1 MAATSTSAQEAA
13 IRYAAL
19 LQLLRTADVIW
30 DASRAFFERWEIT
43 PAQFNLLNLL
53 ADVPEGRTQSDLS
66 RELLTHRS
74 NITGLVD
81 RLEAR
86 GWVKRREQAGDR
98 RAWRVMLTAVG
109 RRRVAD
115 ILPHYHRAAERLWE
129 GARPA
134 EPRQMLDGLERIA
147 GNARAAADRLAGRA
161 T

>member
-1 MAATSTSAQEAA
+1 MADTSTPTSDAA
-13 IRYAAL
+13 ARYAAL

-30 DASRAFFERWEIT
+30 DASRVFFERWEVT

-53 ADVPEGRTQSDLS
+53 ADAAEGMTQSDLS

-81 RLEAR
+81 RLEDR

-129 GARPA
+129 GAGPA
-134 EPRQMLDGLERIA
+134 EARRLLEVLQRIA
-147 GNARAAADRLAGRA
+147 GNAQAAAERLAGRSS
-161 T
+161 